1 MIGNSFDASFQGM
14 QILFYIGF
22 FAVIAI
28 IVVSAVKGMATWSS
42 NEQKPRLR
50 VHASVV
56 AKRTQTS
63 GGNQTM
69 VSTNYYATF
78 EVESGDRME
87 FRLNGSEY
95 GELAEGDRGMLDFQG
110 TRFQGFTRESENA
123 DAQYHD

>member
-87 FRLNGSEY
+87 LRLNGSEY
-95 GELAEGDRGMLDFQG
+95 GDLAEGDHGMLEFQG

-123 DAQYHD
+123 DAQNHD

>member
-123 DAQYHD
+123 DVQYHD

>member
-22 FAVIAI
+22 FVVIAI

-123 DAQYHD
+123 DVQYHD